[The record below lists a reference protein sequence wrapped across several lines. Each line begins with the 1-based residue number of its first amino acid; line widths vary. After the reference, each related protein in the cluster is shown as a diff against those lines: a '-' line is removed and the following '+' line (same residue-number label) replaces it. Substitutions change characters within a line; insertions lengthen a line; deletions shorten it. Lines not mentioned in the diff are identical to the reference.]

1 MSIMKSDSAEEK
13 NTAKKSLKGTV
24 TIAKNPEADCESNY
38 LTFKCWT
45 RGDQKRIYIN
55 DYKGRTLGYIEGSN
69 TFIKDRQGNTQEEI
83 EYAINSFN
91 EQYTY

>member
-45 RGDQKRIYIN
+45 SVLAQ
-55 DYKGRTLGYIEGSN
+55 
-69 TFIKDRQGNTQEEI
+69 
-83 EYAINSFN
+83 
-91 EQYTY
+91 